1 MVYCTVLV
9 VSAGQT
15 NSWYV
20 GQTVLDSRFDTA
32 HKVNTAL
39 FLLWHYFGDGLIDI
53 QIWSMIHRWSQ
64 KKQCLLKAVLL
75 VIRCYKYHEHS
86 WTYWS
91 IVVGII
97 DQLARH
103 FLCHH
108 PFNSWNLP
116 AFQRFAALNFRIWTC
131 LEHINLQNAFS
142 YIDDMF
148 IWWSI

>member
-64 KKQCLLKAVLL
+64 KTHGLLKAVLL
-75 VIRCYKYHEHS
+75 VCSTAVEVEVVVV
-86 WTYWS
+86 
-91 IVVGII
+91 VVGVVVVVEVVVVAGGLGVALSI
-97 DQLARH
+97 AVG
-103 FLCHH
+103 
-108 PFNSWNLP
+108 
-116 AFQRFAALNFRIWTC
+116 AVAVGAVAVAAAAVVLVVVV
-131 LEHINLQNAFS
+131 LVVVV
-142 YIDDMF
+142 
-148 IWWSI
+148 

>member
-64 KKQCLLKAVLL
+64 KTHGLLKAVLL
-75 VIRCYKYHEHS
+75 VCSTAVEVEVEVV
-86 WTYWS
+86 
-91 IVVGII
+91 VVGVVVVEEVVVVGGLGVALSI
-97 DQLARH
+97 AVG
-103 FLCHH
+103 
-108 PFNSWNLP
+108 
-116 AFQRFAALNFRIWTC
+116 AVAVGAVAVAAAVVVLV
-131 LEHINLQNAFS
+131 LVLVVVVVVVV
-142 YIDDMF
+142 
-148 IWWSI
+148 